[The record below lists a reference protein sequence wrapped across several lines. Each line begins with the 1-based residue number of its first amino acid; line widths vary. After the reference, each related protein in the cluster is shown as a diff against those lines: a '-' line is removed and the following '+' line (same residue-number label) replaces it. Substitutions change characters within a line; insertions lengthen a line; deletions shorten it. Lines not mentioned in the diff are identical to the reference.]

1 MSYQQLQSSS
11 GSETRT
17 DCTRLAVNS
26 IEKKII
32 LALIGQN
39 RNPSVRSTDFG
50 CLFPEK
56 IVVKGYLT
64 RDTCYATGGTRK

>member
-11 GSETRT
+11 GSETRA
-17 DCTRLAVNS
+17 DCSRLAVNS
-26 IEKKII
+26 MEQII
-32 LALIGQN
+32 MALICH
-39 RNPSVRSTDFG
+39 PCVRSTDFG